1 MSEQKNMETC
11 KPCEG
16 DGFFNR
22 YLDEY
27 DDFTVEI
34 TCHHCNGLG
43 RVKILSEWE
52 LEQEAYNRAE
62 LRAGA

>member
-1 MSEQKNMETC
+1 MSERKKMETC

-16 DGFFNR
+16 DGFFER

-27 DDFTVEI
+27 DELPAEI
-34 TCHHCNGLG
+34 TCHHCNGIG
-43 RVKILSEWE
+43 SVEILSEWE
-52 LEQEAYNRAE
+52 LEQDAYNRAE